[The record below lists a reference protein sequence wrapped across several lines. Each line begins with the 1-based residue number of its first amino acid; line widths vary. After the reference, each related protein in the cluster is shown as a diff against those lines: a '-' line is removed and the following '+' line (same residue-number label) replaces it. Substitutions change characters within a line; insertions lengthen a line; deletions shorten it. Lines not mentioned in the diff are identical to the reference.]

1 MNIRKICKEKD
12 DVKITLDIEEAEEE
26 KISKKTRTGRKGKDE
41 GSVEE
46 VEEESVKK
54 TSRKKGEV
62 NPASVDKGKV
72 NSIEKAKA
80 KTIRNVTMITLGKKA
95 ADKMK
100 DKNKDKILK
109 KEKELDFK
117 EEWEEEEELSEKIEE
132 KKKKNKQPG
141 KKEIGQ
147 SIQEEICI
155 QGVQLLDPNTELWN
169 DESYKKHFLA
179 FLPDN

>member
-1 MNIRKICKEKD
+1 
-12 DVKITLDIEEAEEE
+12 
-26 KISKKTRTGRKGKDE
+26 
-41 GSVEE
+41 
-46 VEEESVKK
+46 
-54 TSRKKGEV
+54 
-62 NPASVDKGKV
+62 
-72 NSIEKAKA
+72 
-80 KTIRNVTMITLGKKA
+80 
-95 ADKMK
+95 MK
-100 DKNKDKILK
+100 DKNKDKILE

-117 EEWEEEEELSEKIEE
+117 EEWEEEELSEKIEE

-179 FLPDN
+179 FLPDD